1 MTPEEYKKAATYY
14 CQITEN
20 IVVEIG
26 SNFAPDGDE
35 IPPIP
40 DGRIVVDIFSGV
52 QIGWGY
58 DGTNFFPVAR
68 KDLTIAEW
76 TATFTPAEWEES
88 ENAAYV
94 PGFVLD
100 GAVVSDSVRQEWRQY
115 LDVIKSNVPGPG
127 ADQRA
132 VDVLQPPVDNYYT
145 FLVNVFF
152 ITEARKAELQA
163 GIL

>member
-1 MTPEEYKKAATYY
+1 MAEKPTYY
-14 CQITEN
+14 AKLTDN
-20 IVVEIG
+20 IVSFIN
-26 SNFAPDGDE
+26 SNFSPDGDN
-35 IPPIP
+35 PPIP
-40 DGRIVVDIFSGV
+40 DGCVVVDILSGV
-52 QIGWGY
+52 QVGWGY

-68 KDLTIAEW
+68 KDLTISEW
-76 TATFTPAEWEES
+76 TATFTPAEWEQS

-100 GAVVSDSVRQEWRQY
+100 GAAVSDAVRQEWRQY

-145 FLVNVFF
+145 FLVAQNF
-152 ITEARKAELQA
+152 ITEARKTELQA